1 VLGMVLSFVDTILL
15 NLSLA
20 SSKIKYYEPE
30 KKKIRFNVKEG
41 LSK

>member
-1 VLGMVLSFVDTILL
+1 VLGMILSFADTILL
-15 NLSLA
+15 NLLLA